1 MTPGIIAVSI
11 SAIPIAVALIL
22 FWQICTEIGRDN
34 SFCHKNASR
43 LTGIGFC
50 ALVDTGYCAVGT
62 VTLEIMVGSPIWV
75 TGLMVCT
82 VGLSIALAA
91 FLLSHLVLRLA
102 VQGPANSLQGGE
114 AHRLSLVGLQDG
126 QVGDGHVHLLG
137 ELAEGARR
145 RGGINEKDAQGS
157 FYLELFGSGEGG

>member
-1 MTPGIIAVSI
+1 MKRLGLVRTLKGTILFLAVMAAVCYIGIFPGTIREMGAQNAGTAWLVTPGIVAVSI
-11 SAIPIAVALIL
+11 SAAPIAIALVL

-50 ALVDTGYCAVGT
+50 ALIDTGYCAVGT

-91 FLLSHLVLRLA
+91 FLLSHLVLKA
-102 VQGPANSLQGGE
+102 A
-114 AHRLSLVGLQDG
+114 DMK
-126 QVGDGHVHLLG
+126 
-137 ELAEGARR
+137 AENDLT
-145 RGGINEKDAQGS
+145 I
-157 FYLELFGSGEGG
+157 

>member
-1 MTPGIIAVSI
+1 MKRLGLVRTLKGTIIFLAVMAALCYIEIFPDTIREMGAQNAGTAWLVTPGIVAVSI
-11 SAIPIAVALIL
+11 SAAPIAIALVL

-75 TGLMVCT
+75 TGMMVCT
-82 VGLSIALAA
+82 VGLAIALAA
-91 FLLSHLVLRLA
+91 FLLSHLVLKA
-102 VQGPANSLQGGE
+102 A
-114 AHRLSLVGLQDG
+114 DMK
-126 QVGDGHVHLLG
+126 
-137 ELAEGARR
+137 AENDLT
-145 RGGINEKDAQGS
+145 I
-157 FYLELFGSGEGG
+157 

>member
-1 MTPGIIAVSI
+1 MGRVGLVRTLKGVIIFLAAMAALCYLVIFPDYIREMGTEDANVAWLVTPGIAAVSL
-11 SAIPIAVALIL
+11 SAIPIIIALVL

-75 TGLMVCT
+75 TGMMVCT
-82 VGLSIALAA
+82 VGLAIALAA
-91 FLLSHLVLRLA
+91 FLLSHLVLKA
-102 VQGPANSLQGGE
+102 A
-114 AHRLSLVGLQDG
+114 DMK
-126 QVGDGHVHLLG
+126 
-137 ELAEGARR
+137 AENDLT
-145 RGGINEKDAQGS
+145 I
-157 FYLELFGSGEGG
+157 

>member
-1 MTPGIIAVSI
+1 MKRLGLVRTLKGTILFLAVMTAFFYIAVFPQRIFELGEGRNAEVSWMVTPGIIAISI
-11 SAIPIAVALIL
+11 SAIPIAIALIL

-62 VTLEIMVGSPIWV
+62 VTVEILIGSPVWV

-82 VGLSIALAA
+82 VGLAIALAA
-91 FLLSHLVLRLA
+91 FLLSHLVLKA
-102 VQGPANSLQGGE
+102 A
-114 AHRLSLVGLQDG
+114 DMK
-126 QVGDGHVHLLG
+126 
-137 ELAEGARR
+137 AENDLT
-145 RGGINEKDAQGS
+145 I
-157 FYLELFGSGEGG
+157 

>member
-1 MTPGIIAVSI
+1 MKRLGLVRTLKGTILFLAVMAAVCYIGIFPGTIREMGAQNAGTAWLVTPGIIAVSI
-11 SAIPIAVALIL
+11 SAAPIAIALVL

-75 TGLMVCT
+75 TGMMVCT
-82 VGLSIALAA
+82 VGLAIALAA
-91 FLLSHLVLRLA
+91 FLLSHLVLKA
-102 VQGPANSLQGGE
+102 A
-114 AHRLSLVGLQDG
+114 DMK
-126 QVGDGHVHLLG
+126 
-137 ELAEGARR
+137 AENDLT
-145 RGGINEKDAQGS
+145 I
-157 FYLELFGSGEGG
+157 